1 MKKFI
6 KPELI
11 IIEFDNEDIITKSD
25 FDEFDNGE
33 VP

>member
-1 MKKFI
+1 MEKYV

-11 IIEFDNEDIITKSD
+11 IIEFESEDIITDSD
-25 FDEFDNGE
+25 FDSFGNGE